1 MRKGIATV
9 AVLVAAAALLGGGT
23 AAADSGTVPTVT
35 VRADTR
41 LGVVGPNALGA
52 NTPIWNGH
60 LVDPPVAGLIRDAGL
75 GTLEFN
81 GGGVSDLYHWRDG
94 SLSPDPEKD
103 QHSIDYGALPPK
115 MSFDEFERVARESG
129 ARTLVHVNYGTG
141 TPEEAAGWVR
151 YANLEH
157 HDGVRDWAIGEE
169 VYLNGGI
176 PNFPFNVEPDAHRD
190 KSAAAYGRNVVSYA
204 RAMKAVDPAI
214 RIGVELPPPMP
225 GSPFG
230 DWARDVLRNAAG
242 AVDFV
247 DLHWYPFGGPQTD
260 FYAAVRHAPT
270 VLAATRA
277 LLDETVG
284 PRVRIVVGETN
295 SAVWPGTKQTA
306 VDNALYLADDELTL
320 LEHGASAVDWW
331 ALHNGG
337 PANDVDLGLL
347 SSGETLDRGPG
358 AQPTDVP
365 FAPYYGQQLTGELAR
380 AGSELLAVDS
390 GDAAVVGHAARR
402 PDGTLVVLLLN
413 EDANAAHRIDLRVPG
428 YQVPQGGCRLF
439 YGPGSTAV
447 TRSWE
452 PVTGVR
458 SLPANSLT
466 ELEFRPLR

>member
-1 MRKGIATV
+1 
-9 AVLVAAAALLGGGT
+9 
-23 AAADSGTVPTVT
+23 
-35 VRADTR
+35 
-41 LGVVGPNALGA
+41 
-52 NTPIWNGH
+52 
-60 LVDPPVAGLIRDAGL
+60 
-75 GTLEFN
+75 
-81 GGGVSDLYHWRDG
+81 
-94 SLSPDPEKD
+94 
-103 QHSIDYGALPPK
+103 
-115 MSFDEFERVARESG
+115 
-129 ARTLVHVNYGTG
+129 
-141 TPEEAAGWVR
+141 
-151 YANLEH
+151 
-157 HDGVRDWAIGEE
+157 
-169 VYLNGGI
+169 
-176 PNFPFNVEPDAHRD
+176 
-190 KSAAAYGRNVVSYA
+190 
-204 RAMKAVDPAI
+204 
-214 RIGVELPPPMP
+214 
-225 GSPFG
+225 
-230 DWARDVLRNAAG
+230 
-242 AVDFV
+242 
-247 DLHWYPFGGPQTD
+247 
-260 FYAAVRHAPT
+260 
-270 VLAATRA
+270 
-277 LLDETVG
+277 
-284 PRVRIVVGETN
+284 VRIVVGETN

-466 ELEFRPLR
+466 ELEFRPLRLSAWWGGWGPRFARGAPRFDRGGQPVNLATTLVKSQGCWSMPPHASASVPLPQGRSRFTDQKLNRARWCCWA